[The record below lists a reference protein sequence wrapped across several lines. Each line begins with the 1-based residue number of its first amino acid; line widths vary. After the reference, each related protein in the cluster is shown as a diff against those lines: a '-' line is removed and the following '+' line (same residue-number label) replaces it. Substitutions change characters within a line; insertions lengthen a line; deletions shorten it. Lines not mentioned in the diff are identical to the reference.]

1 MMESNKLLPCPF
13 CGGEAGMDADKIGK
27 GKELYYVYCKNDCI
41 TQYGYSYS
49 KEEAIQSWNTR
60 KPMERIVERVEE
72 EYNKWADIYDID
84 KFHGALNEYAE
95 GKSDALKYA
104 IDIVERDGIYAE

>member
-1 MMESNKLLPCPF
+1 MKDKLLPCPF

-49 KEEAIQSWNTR
+49 KENAIEKWNTR
-60 KPMERIVERVEE
+60 KPIERIVEQLEE
-72 EYNKWADIYDID
+72 ELKKNMEFEWSYDIIFNRGF
-84 KFHGALNEYAE
+84 KKAIEF
-95 GKSDALKYA
+95 LKEII
-104 IDIVERDGIYAE
+104 IDGQTN